1 MTHILRHGLRK
12 QDMNDKP
19 PKTPPSAS
27 QTGVYRAVRAEAD
40 QNHEPK
46 ERIEY
51 VVPDNDPGATGVIII
66 RRAEGEDSAKHADDS
81 PTESAATG

>member
-40 QNHEPK
+40 QNPDPT

-51 VVPDNDPGATGVIII
+51 VVPHNDPGATGVIII